1 MSDVKSAEQRAYSCV
16 VCTAACTF
24 EAMQMCQMP
33 PEACPVLRDLRSGLV
48 TDRRPTDADPTFPS
62 EFTYARA

>member
-1 MSDVKSAEQRAYSCV
+1 MTADQRAYSCE

-33 PEACPVLRDLRSGLV
+33 PESCPALRDLQTGV
-48 TDRRPTDADPTFPS
+48 AVDRRATDADPTFPS
-62 EFTYARA
+62 EFTYA